1 MSLPSA
7 DRLVDSLGTAYQR
20 LMESRLVSVSVD
32 HGDAETVVRVE
43 PAVPGAPRLLLRTT
57 GGVGELFLDDL
68 DAFEV
73 DSSEDIEEFTTLLR
87 ALVEGEVE
95 LLFRKTLFGWRPSA
109 VEWPG
114 GQWSLPGNPGL
125 VGWAFRSRREKVPGY
140 R

>member
-1 MSLPSA
+1 MSLPAA
-7 DRLVDSLGTAYQR
+7 DRLVDSLRTAYRR
-20 LMESRLVSVSVD
+20 LMESGAVSVSVD
-32 HGDAETVVRVE
+32 QGDAETVVRVE
-43 PAVPGAPRLLLRTT
+43 SAVPGAPCLLLRMA
-57 GGVGELFLDDL
+57 GSVGELFLDDL

-73 DSSEDIEEFTTLLR
+73 DSSEDVEEFAALMR

-95 LLFRKTLFGWRPSA
+95 LVFRKTLLGWRPAA

-114 GQWSLPGNPGL
+114 GEWSLPGNPGL